1 MTIAKDKVEMNRY
14 FLFMED
20 IIALLEK
27 MEYYQDEMIFRQSTI
42 KDELKYI
49 IRMRSTLI
57 ENFTEYDVI
66 EKTEEVYYFLIREG
80 YIYEDLND
88 AQVKLG
94 KNYFREFG
102 EKKKNKRAFITN
114 LLLGFGLGF
123 FLNV

>member
-1 MTIAKDKVEMNRY
+1 MPVAKDKVELNRY
-14 FLFMED
+14 YVFMED

-27 MEYYQDEMIFRQSTI
+27 MEYYQGEMIFRPSTI

-57 ENFTEYDVI
+57 ENYTEYAVI
-66 EKTEEVYYFLIREG
+66 EKSEEIYYFLIREG

-94 KNYFREFG
+94 KKYFKEFG
-102 EKKKNKRAFITN
+102 EKKKKRAFIAN
-114 LLLGFGLGF
+114 LLLAFGLGF
-123 FLNV
+123 FLNS